1 MTFAKQVFQD
11 IVMPLNTL
19 KDQVNTAIEL
29 FETFP
34 LLVYP
39 CRIYDHHRGPQGQL
53 RPPNADQITPGTNFA
68 MFNDLG
74 VYGTPGQ
81 VKNHQPYNPTKA
93 MRDMEK

>member
-11 IVMPLNTL
+11 IVMPLDTL
-19 KDQVNTAIEL
+19 KDQVNTAIDL
-29 FETFP
+29 FDTFP

-39 CRIYDHHRGPQGQL
+39 CRIYDHNRGAQGQL
-53 RPPNADQITPGTNFA
+53 RAPRKDQQTPGSNYA

-81 VKNHQPYNPTKA
+81 VKRREPYNPTKA
-93 MRDMEK
+93 MRAMEQ